1 MSQPQSAVTAPR
13 EFVERYCRIENA
25 DRSFDLDFWQS
36 QSTSARLQAA
46 WDLVVLAH
54 RWKGG
59 NPNELRL
66 QRSVEAYGP
75 IPS

>member
-1 MSQPQSAVTAPR
+1 MSDPVEPERRQ
-13 EFVERYCRIENA
+13 FVERYCRITEA
-25 DRSFDLDFWQS
+25 DRSFDLDFWQT

-46 WDLVVLAH
+46 WDLVVLAY

-59 NPNELRL
+59 NLDELRL

-75 IPS
+75 ISG

>member
-1 MSQPQSAVTAPR
+1 MPEPVVSVRR
-13 EFVERYCRIENA
+13 EFSERYCRIAEA
-25 DRSFDLDFWQS
+25 DRTFDLEFWQS

-46 WDLVVLAH
+46 WDLVVLAY
-54 RWKGG
+54 RWKGA
-59 NPNELRL
+59 NLDELRL

>member
-1 MSQPQSAVTAPR
+1 MSQASVAPRR
-13 EFVERYCRIENA
+13 EFVERYCLIENA

-36 QSTSARLQAA
+36 QSTTARLQAA

-59 NPNELRL
+59 DPNELRL